1 MKKRQLGFCKESEW
15 FYKVFAQENQVDYLQ
30 LCLLDLLRQAGGS
43 MTWKVLYSQ
52 LPYSSVAVRATAKEL
67 ESQDLVVVGL
77 DCLTLTD
84 LAEFTVDEI
93 LDDLHKRMDDA
104 LNVQDEYIP
113 DLMA

>member
-52 LPYSSVAVRATAKEL
+52 IPYSSVAIRSTAKEL
-67 ESQDLVVVGL
+67 EDQDLVVMSQDSL
-77 DCLTLTD
+77 MLTD

-104 LNVQDEYIP
+104 FSLQEDHMPE
-113 DLMA
+113 LMA